1 MVIILQAALADT
13 HELVKVDARRCVAGS
28 GAYALILLGF
38 VDWRVLLLESLE
50 VLLTIVVTVSH
61 TASRRGKQVHT
72 NIVLLLWLG

>member
-13 HELVKVDARRCVAGS
+13 HEFVKVDARRCIAGS
-28 GAYALILLGF
+28 GALALFLSF
-38 VDWRVLLLESLE
+38 VDRRVLFLESLE

-61 TASRRGKQVHT
+61 SAGRRGKQMHT